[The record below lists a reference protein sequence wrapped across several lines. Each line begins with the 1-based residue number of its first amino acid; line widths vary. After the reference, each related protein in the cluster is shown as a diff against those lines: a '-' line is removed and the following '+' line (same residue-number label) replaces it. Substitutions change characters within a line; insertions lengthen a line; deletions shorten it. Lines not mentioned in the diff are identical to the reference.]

1 MAVGSPPHEN
11 VSNLPSRVVHCL
23 KSFQEGGVIMKLT
36 IYFDGS
42 FWCGLVEV
50 EDNGHYQA
58 IRHVFGPEPK
68 DADVWEFVTKRL
80 PHLLKQTGAV
90 ATQKKTAEKKL
101 SPKRMQRLINREKR
115 QPVVSTKAQI
125 AMNEIRE
132 QAKAANKSQK
142 RRKKAEY
149 ADKRFQQKQAKK
161 REKHKGH

>member
-1 MAVGSPPHEN
+1 
-11 VSNLPSRVVHCL
+11 
-23 KSFQEGGVIMKLT
+23 MKLT

-80 PHLLKQTGAV
+80 PHLLKQTGVV

-142 RRKKAEY
+142 RRKKLSMLTNGFNKSKPKNARSTK
-149 ADKRFQQKQAKK
+149 DINKKQPKSSQIWAVSC
-161 REKHKGH
+161 

>member
-1 MAVGSPPHEN
+1 
-11 VSNLPSRVVHCL
+11 
-23 KSFQEGGVIMKLT
+23 MKLT

-50 EDNGHYQA
+50 EDDGHYQA

-90 ATQKKTAEKKL
+90 ATRKKTAEKKL

-132 QAKAANKSQK
+132 QAKATNKSQK

>member
-1 MAVGSPPHEN
+1 
-11 VSNLPSRVVHCL
+11 
-23 KSFQEGGVIMKLT
+23 MKLT

-50 EDNGHYQA
+50 EYDGHYQA
-58 IRHVFGPEPK
+58 SRHVFGPEPK
-68 DADVWEFVTKRL
+68 DADVWEFVTNHLPRL
-80 PHLLKQTGAV
+80 LEQTGTV
-90 ATQKKTAEKKL
+90 ASQTKAMEKKIN
-101 SPKRMQRLINREKR
+101 PKRMQRLINREKR

-132 QAKAANKSQK
+132 QAKAENKSQK

>member
-1 MAVGSPPHEN
+1 MAITKQSGM
-11 VSNLPSRVVHCL
+11 
-23 KSFQEGGVIMKLT
+23 F
-36 IYFDGS
+36 
-42 FWCGLVEV
+42 LVP
-50 EDNGHYQA
+50 N
-58 IRHVFGPEPK
+58 RK
-68 DADVWEFVTKRL
+68 DADVWEFVTKCL

>member
-50 EDNGHYQA
+50 EDDGHYQA

-68 DADVWEFVTKRL
+68 DADVWEFVTKCL

-115 QPVVSTKAQI
+115 QPVVSTKAQM
-125 AMNEIRE
+125 AMSEIRE
-132 QAKAANKSQK
+132 QSKAANKSQK

-161 REKHKGH
+161 HEKHKGH

>member
-68 DADVWEFVTKRL
+68 DADVWEFVTKCL
-80 PHLLKQTGAV
+80 PH
-90 ATQKKTAEKKL
+90 
-101 SPKRMQRLINREKR
+101 
-115 QPVVSTKAQI
+115 
-125 AMNEIRE
+125 
-132 QAKAANKSQK
+132 
-142 RRKKAEY
+142 
-149 ADKRFQQKQAKK
+149 ADKPFQQKQAKK